1 MSEWGA
7 GREPDP
13 LQPPRR
19 PADRAPD
26 PAPRLPAAPEPRLP
40 AEPGLPLDD
49 QAPDDLAPD
58 DLAHDDLAPETS
70 GGIDPLGVAA
80 VVVGLLGIVVFGILA
95 ALIAGILGSIAGQR
109 AREAGRSLE
118 LAYLAFILAA
128 VDGVVWL
135 VLHLL
140 FDIAIQV
147 G

>member
-19 PADRAPD
+19 PGDRAPD

-40 AEPGLPLDD
+40 AEPGLP
-49 QAPDDLAPD
+49 PDDLAPD
-58 DLAHDDLAPETS
+58 NLAPETS
-70 GGIDPLGVAA
+70 GGIDPLSVAA